1 MLSTDNIVFNPSD
14 GLVPAVI
21 QDVHTKQVLMLGY
34 MNRESLQQTLDTRKV
49 TFFSRSKQRLWMKG
63 EQSGNVL
70 HVVRIQKDCDNDALL
85 VEAQPV
91 GPTCHTGETSC
102 FHEYPFGD
110 RPAGD
115 NSFLDKKPSGADSAG
130 DNSSLDEISSGVDSA
145 DDNSFLD
152 EKPSGVDSA
161 GDISFLNELQELLY
175 ERMKTLPEGSYT
187 SRMFRAGRDK
197 LAQKVGEEAVETV
210 IAAKNSREEL
220 TYEAADLLFHLMML
234 LTGEGMRLSDLAD
247 ELRKRHKPDKSPQ

>member
-1 MLSTDNIVFNPSD
+1 MLSIDDIVFNPSD

-21 QDVHTKQVLMLGY
+21 QDVNTKQVLMLGY

-49 TFFSRSKQRLWMKG
+49 TYFSRSKQRLWMKG

-102 FHEYPFGD
+102 FHEYPYG
-110 RPAGD
+110 AG
-115 NSFLDKKPSGADSAG
+115 P
-130 DNSSLDEISSGVDSA
+130 
-145 DDNSFLD
+145 
-152 EKPSGVDSA
+152 A
-161 GDISFLNELQELLY
+161 GDISFLSELQELLY

-247 ELRKRHKPDKSPQ
+247 ELRKRHKPDKSPPGQK